1 MDQFDYQPVIVT
13 GNQLLASSRL
23 IYACISHDLDSSL
36 RNSRI

>member
-1 MDQFDYQPVIVT
+1 MDQFDYQPVIST

-23 IYACISHDLDSSL
+23 IYACISHNLDSNL